1 MALRWMY
8 TSENIDWKALSHL
21 YKIAPLGDK
30 KPENLKTVF
39 SNSRYVC
46 FVYDDALLVGAGR
59 ALADGVDC
67 SYICDVAIH
76 PDFQGLGIGKAI
88 VSQLVEFS
96 KDHTK
101 IILYANHVAFQVG
114 YESPS
119 QFSREYARLFGLPP
133 IRDVKRIRESF
144 ETA

>member
-1 MALRWMY
+1 MAREWVY
-8 TSENIDWKALSHL
+8 TIETIDWEALSHL

-46 FVYDDALLVGAGR
+46 FVYEDALLVGVGR

-88 VSQLVEFS
+88 VTQLVEFS

-101 IILYANHVAFQVG
+101 IILYANPGKEPFYTKLGFYKMNTAMAIFKDKNSALERGV
-114 YESPS
+114 
-119 QFSREYARLFGLPP
+119 
-133 IRDVKRIRESF
+133 IREC
-144 ETA
+144 